1 MILGIDTTSDWSS
14 VALDDHE
21 IVWSGDR
28 NQSRELL
35 PKIEELMQ
43 RNNISFTDLTGI
55 VVVNGPGSYT
65 GIRIGVSVANTIGM
79 IMNIPVKGIDSLLAQ
94 IKMCGKMRETHGYA
108 SILSAGG
115 SRVYGR
121 KYLKAI
127 CNNQYAICNEKNKTN
142 IQIKEDGDFFVG
154 EIAEF
159 LTGLDMDVCI
169 VGEVNEEVENFIKSS
184 GWECF
189 KSLGMGKNKGRAWG
203 AVRMWDDL
211 PVVANDNVI
220 PMYLR
225 EAVRSKK

>member
-14 VALDDHE
+14 VALDDDE

-28 NQSRELL
+28 NQSKELL

-43 RNNISFTDLTGI
+43 RNNVSFVDLTGI

-79 IMNIPVKGIDSLLAQ
+79 IMGVPVRGIDSLLAQ
-94 IKMCGKMRETHGYA
+94 IEMDGNV
-108 SILSAGG
+108 SVLSAGG

-154 EIAEF
+154 EIVEF
-159 LTGLDMDVCI
+159 LDGLDKDVCI
-169 VGEVNEEVENFIKSS
+169 VGEVNEEVENYIKSS
-184 GWECF
+184 GWKCIN
-189 KSLGMGKNKGRAWG
+189 SLGMGKNKGRARG
-203 AVRMWDDL
+203 AVWAWDDL
-211 PVVANDNVI
+211 PAVANDNVI

-225 EAVRSKK
+225 EAVRGQVVRSK